1 MKYIPE
7 VKQLAEH
14 LAICLSSDVCA
25 LSKRTDANMEVHTN
39 ATPK

>member
-14 LAICLSSDVCA
+14 LALCLSSDVCA
-25 LSKRTDANMEVHTN
+25 RAIRQTD
-39 ATPK
+39 